1 MKVLLTVLF
10 ILGFSVSVLA
20 EDAKTLKI
28 CHVAGGCCHD
38 YENQKNILKEG
49 LEKRINCKVDLFV
62 EGKDKN
68 HMHSLFKK
76 KNWSEGYDI
85 ILFNICFGGVTDDAF
100 IKSVVDET
108 AKNGKGAI
116 FLHCSLHTF
125 RNAKTAIKD
134 YRELMGLSSKNHG
147 KKSPILVEN
156 VNEKHPIM
164 KGFPQI
170 WQTPNGELYNIF
182 AQGEKVEILCKGHYP
197 DVKATNVCIWT
208 NLYKESKVFGMSL
221 GHHNETMQAKEYQDV
236 LSRGV
241 LWTVGKLQ
249 DDGKPAQGYGK

>member
-1 MKVLLTVLF
+1 MKLFLTFLTVISLS
-10 ILGFSVSVLA
+10 FSTMA
-20 EDAKTLKI
+20 EDEKTLKI
-28 CHVAGGCCHD
+28 IHVAGGCCHD

-62 EGKDKN
+62 EGKSKT
-68 HMHSLFKK
+68 HIHSLFKK
-76 KNWSEGYDI
+76 KDWSKGYDLV
-85 ILFNICFGGVTDDAF
+85 LFNICFGGVTDDEF
-100 IKSVVDET
+100 IKGVVAET
-108 AKNGKGAI
+108 AKDGKGAV

-125 RNAKTAIKD
+125 RNAKSGTEE
-134 YRELMGLSSKNHG
+134 YRKLLGLSSQNHG

-156 VNEKHPIM
+156 MKETHPIM
-164 KGFPQI
+164 KDFPKM

-182 AQGEKVEILCKGHYP
+182 AQGEKAEILANGHYP
-197 DVKATNVCIWT
+197 DDKKTQACIWT
-208 NLYKESKVFGMSL
+208 NLYKESKIFGMSL

-249 DDGKPAQGYGK
+249 DDGKAAQGYAK